1 MSEVTLMPMRG
12 QRDASLVQVRMENTS
27 VLGLD
32 VSVQDELFINGGV
45 ILPHKAI
52 SESVSEPKILI

>member
-1 MSEVTLMPMRG
+1 
-12 QRDASLVQVRMENTS
+12 MENIT

-32 VSVQDELFINGGV
+32 VSVQDDLFINGGV

-52 SESVSEPKILI
+52 SESVSDPKIII

>member
-1 MSEVTLMPMRG
+1 
-12 QRDASLVQVRMENTS
+12 MENTT

-45 ILPHKAI
+45 IQHEI
-52 SESVSEPKILI
+52 R

>member
-1 MSEVTLMPMRG
+1 
-12 QRDASLVQVRMENTS
+12 MENTT

-32 VSVQDELFINGGV
+32 VSVQDEIFINGGV

-52 SESVSEPKILI
+52 GESVTEPKILI

>member
-1 MSEVTLMPMRG
+1 
-12 QRDASLVQVRMENTS
+12 MENTT

-45 ILPHKAI
+45 ILPYKAI
-52 SESVSEPKILI
+52 SESVSEPKIRISIIDGCECYAIVFDMP

>member
-1 MSEVTLMPMRG
+1 
-12 QRDASLVQVRMENTS
+12 MENTT

-32 VSVQDELFINGGV
+32 VSVQDEIFINGGV

-52 SESVSEPKILI
+52 NESVSEPKILI

>member
-1 MSEVTLMPMRG
+1 
-12 QRDASLVQVRMENTS
+12 MENTS

-32 VSVQDELFINGGV
+32 VSVQDELLINGGV

-52 SESVSEPKILI
+52 SESVCEPKIII

>member
-1 MSEVTLMPMRG
+1 
-12 QRDASLVQVRMENTS
+12 MENVS

-52 SESVSEPKILI
+52 SESVGEPKILI

>member
-1 MSEVTLMPMRG
+1 
-12 QRDASLVQVRMENTS
+12 MENIT

-52 SESVSEPKILI
+52 SESVSEPKIII